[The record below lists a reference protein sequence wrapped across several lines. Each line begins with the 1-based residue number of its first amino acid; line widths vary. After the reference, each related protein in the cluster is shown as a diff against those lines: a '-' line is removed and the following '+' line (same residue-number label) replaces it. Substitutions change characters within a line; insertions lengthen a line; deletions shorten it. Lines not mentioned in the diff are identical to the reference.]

1 MKQILPPKLA
11 NRLLLPRALGRLA
24 GFLLLATSLASLQ
37 AADDT
42 LHYLAGNKPDVA
54 TILPPPPTMD
64 SPEQAADM
72 ATVVAVHGACTPK
85 ESEVAFSEKK
95 FDVFTFAPVVGP
107 FFSATNLPKTA
118 AFFDQVQSD
127 AAAVTDEAKDIF
139 KRPRPFVVDP
149 SLASG
154 KLEKSFSY
162 PSGHST
168 EATVL
173 SLVLADL
180 LPDKKDAILAE
191 SRAIGWHRIQIA
203 RHYPSDIY
211 AGRFYARTIF
221 NDLKSSPEYQKDF
234 AAAQAEI
241 RAVEQ
246 AAKN

>member
-1 MKQILPPKLA
+1 MFAGSLSP
-11 NRLLLPRALGRLA
+11 LG
-24 GFLLLATSLASLQ
+24 
-37 AADDT
+37 AADAT
-42 LHYLAGNKPDVA
+42 LHYLAEGELDAVA
-54 TILPPPPTMD
+54 ILPPPPLMD

-72 ATVVAVHGACTPK
+72 ATVVAVHAACQPAEATL
-85 ESEVAFSEKK
+85 AFSEKK
-95 FDVFTFAPVVGP
+95 FTVFTFASAVGP
-107 FFSATNLPKTA
+107 FFSTNNLPTTA
-118 AFFDQVQSD
+118 AFFARVQSD
-127 AAAVTDEAKDIF
+127 ASAITDKAKLSF

-154 KLEKSFSY
+154 TLEKSFSY

-191 SRAIGWHRIQIA
+191 GRAIGWHRIEIA

-211 AGRFYARTIF
+211 AGRFFAWTIF
-221 NDLKSSPEYQKDF
+221 NELKKNPQFQKDF
-234 AAAQAEI
+234 SAARSEVL
-241 RAVEQ
+241 AVEQ